1 VTETVV
7 AALAGLF
14 GLAVGSFL
22 NVCIYRLPR
31 GESLA
36 WPGSR
41 CPACRQPIRWH
52 DNVPVFGWLSL
63 HGRCR
68 QCAAPIALTYP
79 VVELIT
85 GLLFA
90 AHVWAFG
97 WQPLLVPRLLF
108 ACAMVVLFAIDFEHQ
123 LLPNAVT
130 YPGIV
135 AGLAFSLVFPPGWKD
150 AVLGLILG
158 GGSLWLL
165 AEAWYRLRKVEGLGG
180 GDIKMLAMIGAFLG
194 WQQVLLTLVLSSFVG
209 SIVGGLL
216 IASRRGTLASKLP
229 YGTFLAMAAVVA
241 SLVGQRLVAW
251 YVSLY
256 R

>member
-1 VTETVV
+1 M
-7 AALAGLF
+7 
-14 GLAVGSFL
+14 
-22 NVCIYRLPR
+22 
-31 GESLA
+31 
-36 WPGSR
+36 
-41 CPACRQPIRWH
+41 
-52 DNVPVFGWLSL
+52 
-63 HGRCR
+63 
-68 QCAAPIALTYP
+68 TYP